1 MVRHRTIYTVTTT
14 VEGGEVMTSSP
25 TGRTTTALS
34 RFDSTTMRATL
45 RDATTTDDDV
55 HRYRY
60 VHGCIR
66 DDDDDDDDDARGED
80 DARERGGDDDGDD
93 VIHDDDD
100 DDDDARVR

>member
-1 MVRHRTIYTVTTT
+1 M
-14 VEGGEVMTSSP
+14 
-25 TGRTTTALS
+25 S

-66 DDDDDDDDDARGED
+66 DDDDDDDARGED

-100 DDDDARVR
+100 DDDDDARVR